1 VMIGRSGGI
10 EREFEAL
17 RTDLAKALEKAR
29 P

>member
-10 EREFEAL
+10 EREFDAL
-17 RTDLAKALEKAR
+17 RTDLANALKKMR